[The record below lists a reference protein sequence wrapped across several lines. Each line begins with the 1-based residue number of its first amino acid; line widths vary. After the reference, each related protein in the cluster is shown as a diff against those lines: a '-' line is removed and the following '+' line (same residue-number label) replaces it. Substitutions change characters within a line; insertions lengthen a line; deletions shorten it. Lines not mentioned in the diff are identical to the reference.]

1 MLLSKAACAL
11 DGTGGTDTADAV
23 TRLTAMAPDIRPT
36 NRLNIAVV
44 IYHLTMRPSLLQY
57 LRCPACSQGLTAE
70 GHAQLRCNGCRQA
83 YPIKDGAPRFVADDT
98 ATAVYFGYIWGLQ
111 KDTIQPP
118 TAVYPFHRQLMYDRL
133 GVPRLT
139 GLVLDGGSGDGEDL
153 ALMGLDPACEVIG
166 VELSG
171 GGVATTIARTR
182 PMPRAHVVQGSLL
195 NVPLASNIFDG
206 AYSYGVVHHT
216 PDPERAV
223 REIARTLKPGAPLLL
238 YVYEDFSDRSWLWR
252 AALALANSAR
262 WVTTRMSPA
271 MLMRL
276 CRFLSPIV
284 YVLCTLPSRR
294 FKWAARMPYR
304 HCPNA
309 RAAAPDLYDR
319 LSPPIEKRYSKDGT
333 VALATQA
340 GLQVTHVAQ
349 ERGWMVRAVKP
360 A

>member
-1 MLLSKAACAL
+1 
-11 DGTGGTDTADAV
+11 
-23 TRLTAMAPDIRPT
+23 MAPDIRPT

-294 FKWAARMPYR
+294 FKWASRMPYR